1 MTVTLL
7 TSQSAPATTDAD
19 ALVTGVFQGQDGP
32 VLTLSADE
40 IDLMAALTALGVTGK
55 AEELT
60 KIPTGGQL
68 PAPVIVAVGLGP
80 EPGAAADRQA
90 YLERLRRAAGAAA
103 RDLTAATPGSK
114 GRAKR
119 VAVADADALVTGV
132 FQGQD
137 GPVLTLSTDEIDL
150 MAALTALG
158 ATGKA
163 EELTKIPTG
172 GRMSAPL
179 IVAVGLG
186 PEPGAAADRQAYL
199 ERLRRAAG
207 AAARDLTAATPGSKG
222 RAKRVAV
229 ALPAGE
235 PDEAEAVALGA
246 LLGGYA
252 FRKYRT
258 ASAAPGDV
266 ELIVHTAHDDA
277 ADRARVLAGAM
288 SLVRDLVNT
297 SPADMVPADLAA
309 AAGQAAAAHGLSVQ
323 VLDEN
328 ELAKEGFGGILA
340 VGMGSVHPP
349 RLVRLEYTH
358 PDAART
364 VVFAGKGI
372 TFDSGGLS
380 LKPPKAM
387 ETMKADMS
395 GAAAVLAALQAIA
408 ELGPAVNVVGYLS
421 LAENMPGGGAQRPSD
436 VITIYG
442 GKTVE
447 VLNTD
452 AEGRLVL
459 ADALARSES
468 DRPSL
473 LIDVATLTGAQTV
486 ALGNRTAGVMASDD
500 SLAAEI
506 ADAARRAGEAM
517 WPMPLPED
525 LRKGLDSTVA
535 DIANVSGDRSGGMLV
550 AGLFLREF
558 VPAGVRWAH
567 LDIAGPAYNDGGPYG
582 YVTKGGTGAAV
593 RTLVQIAA
601 DVAEGK
607 LAGSPADG
615 K

>member
-7 TSQSAPATTDAD
+7 TSQSAPTATDAD
-19 ALVTGVFQGQDGP
+19 ALVTGVFQGP
-32 VLTLSADE
+32 
-40 IDLMAALTALGVTGK
+40 
-55 AEELT
+55 
-60 KIPTGGQL
+60 
-68 PAPVIVAVGLGP
+68 
-80 EPGAAADRQA
+80 
-90 YLERLRRAAGAAA
+90 
-103 RDLTAATPGSK
+103 
-114 GRAKR
+114 
-119 VAVADADALVTGV
+119 
-132 FQGQD
+132 D

-150 MAALTALG
+150 MAALAALG

-163 EELTKIPTG
+163 EEITKIPTT
-172 GRMSAPL
+172 GRLATPVV
-179 IVAVGLG
+179 VAVGLG
-186 PEPGAAADRQAYL
+186 PEPATGTAERQAYL
-199 ERLRRAAG
+199 ERLRRGAG
-207 AAARDLTAATPGSKG
+207 AATRDLASG
-222 RAKRVAV
+222 RAKRIAI
-229 ALPAGE
+229 ALPASE
-235 PDEAEAVALGA
+235 PDETEAVTLGG

-258 ASAAPGDV
+258 SVSGPGDL
-266 ELIVHTAHDDA
+266 EQIVYTTHEDA
-277 ADRARVLAGAM
+277 AGRARILADAM
-288 SLVRDLVNT
+288 ALVRDLVNT
-297 SPADMVPADLAA
+297 APADMVPADLAA
-309 AAGQAAAAHGLSVQ
+309 VAERTAVAHGLSVQ

-340 VGMGSVHPP
+340 VGMGSTHPP
-349 RLVRLEYTH
+349 RLVRLEYSH
-358 PDAART
+358 PDAVRT

-408 ELGPAVNVVGYLS
+408 ELGPAVNVVGYLP

-436 VITIYG
+436 VITIHG

-459 ADALARSES
+459 ADALARAQA
-468 DRPSL
+468 DGPSL

-486 ALGNRTAGVMASDD
+486 ALGNRMAGVMASDD

-558 VPAGVRWAH
+558 VPDGVRWAH
-567 LDIAGPAYNDGGPYG
+567 LDIAGPAYNDGSPYG
-582 YVTKGGTGAAV
+582 YVAKGGTGAAV

-601 DVAEGK
+601 DMAEGK
-607 LAGSPADG
+607 LSGSPADS

>member
-7 TSQSAPATTDAD
+7 TSQSAPAATDAD
-19 ALVTGVFQGQDGP
+19 ALVTGVFQG
-32 VLTLSADE
+32 T
-40 IDLMAALTALGVTGK
+40 
-55 AEELT
+55 
-60 KIPTGGQL
+60 
-68 PAPVIVAVGLGP
+68 
-80 EPGAAADRQA
+80 
-90 YLERLRRAAGAAA
+90 
-103 RDLTAATPGSK
+103 
-114 GRAKR
+114 
-119 VAVADADALVTGV
+119 
-132 FQGQD
+132 D

-163 EELTKIPTG
+163 EEITKIPTAGLAG
-172 GRMSAPL
+172 GSGGGQHRLTTPV

-186 PEPGAAADRQAYL
+186 PEPGAADAGPAKRRAYL

-207 AAARDLTAATPGSKG
+207 AATRDLTSGTPGNQG
-222 RAKRVAV
+222 QTKRIAI

-246 LLGGYA
+246 LLGSYA

-258 ASAAPGDV
+258 TTTAPGDI
-266 ELIVHTAHDDA
+266 EQIVYTAHEDA
-277 ADRARVLAGAM
+277 ARRARIMADAM
-288 SLVRDLVNT
+288 TLVRDLVNT
-297 SPADMVPADLAA
+297 APADLVPADLAA
-309 AAGQAAAAHGLSVQ
+309 VAEQAAAAHGLSVQ
-323 VLDEN
+323 VLGEN

-340 VGMGSVHPP
+340 VGMGSAHPP

-358 PDAART
+358 PDAVRT

-380 LKPPKAM
+380 LKPPKSM
-387 ETMKADMS
+387 ETMKADMG
-395 GAAAVLAALQAIA
+395 GAAAVLAAVQAVA
-408 ELGPAVNVVGYLS
+408 ELGPAVNVVGYLP

-459 ADALARSES
+459 ADALARSGA
-468 DRPSL
+468 DGPSL
-473 LIDVATLTGAQTV
+473 LIDVATLTGAQVV
-486 ALGNRTAGVMASDD
+486 ALGTRTAGVMASDD

-506 ADAARRAGEAM
+506 VDAASRAGEAM
-517 WPMPLPED
+517 WPMPLPDD

-582 YVTKGGTGAAV
+582 YVAKGGTGAAV
-593 RTLVQIAA
+593 RTLVQIVT

-607 LAGSPADG
+607 LAASPADG

>member
-7 TSQSAPATTDAD
+7 TSQSAPTATDAD
-19 ALVTGVFQGQDGP
+19 ALVTGVFQGPDGP
-32 VLTLSADE
+32 VLTPGTDE
-40 IDLMAALTALGVTGK
+40 SDVMAGLTALGATGK
-55 AEELT
+55 AEEIT
-60 KIPTGGQL
+60 KIPTGGRL
-68 PAPVIVAVGLGP
+68 ATPVVVAVGLGK
-80 EPGAAADRQA
+80 EPGTDSAERLA
-90 YLERLRRAAGAAA
+90 YLERLRRAAGAVA
-103 RDLTAATPGSK
+103 RDLIASSP
-114 GRAKR
+114 GRA
-119 VAVADADALVTGV
+119 
-132 FQGQD
+132 
-137 GPVLTLSTDEIDL
+137 
-150 MAALTALG
+150 
-158 ATGKA
+158 
-163 EELTKIPTG
+163 
-172 GRMSAPL
+172 
-179 IVAVGLG
+179 
-186 PEPGAAADRQAYL
+186 
-199 ERLRRAAG
+199 RRI
-207 AAARDLTAATPGSKG
+207 
-222 RAKRVAV
+222 AV

-235 PDEAEAVALGA
+235 SDEAAAVALGT

-258 ASAAPGDV
+258 TAAAPGDV
-266 ELIVHTAHDDA
+266 EATVHTAHDDA
-277 ADRARVLAGAM
+277 VGKARILAGAM
-288 SLVRDLVNT
+288 TLVRDLVNT
-297 SPADMVPADLAA
+297 APADLFPADLAA
-309 AAGQAAAAHGLSVQ
+309 AAEQVAAAHGLGVQ

-340 VGMGSVHPP
+340 VGMGSAHPP

-358 PDAART
+358 PEAAGT
-364 VVFAGKGI
+364 VVFVGKGI

-380 LKPPKAM
+380 LKPSKSM

-395 GAAAVLAALQAIA
+395 GAAAVLGAVQAIS
-408 ELGPAVNVVGYLS
+408 EIGTAVNVVGYLTI
-421 LAENMPGGGAQRPSD
+421 AENMPGGGAQRPSD

-452 AEGRLVL
+452 AEGRLVM
-459 ADALARSES
+459 ADGLVRSGA
-468 DRPSL
+468 DGPSL
-473 LIDVATLTGAQTV
+473 LVDVATLTGAQTV
-486 ALGNRTAGVMASDD
+486 ALGTRTAGVMASDD
-500 SLAAEI
+500 SLAAGI

-582 YVTKGGTGAAV
+582 YVAKGGTGAAV

-607 LAGSPADG
+607 LADG
-615 K
+615 QSEGK

>member
-7 TSQSAPATTDAD
+7 TSQSAPTT
-19 ALVTGVFQGQDGP
+19 T
-32 VLTLSADE
+32 
-40 IDLMAALTALGVTGK
+40 
-55 AEELT
+55 
-60 KIPTGGQL
+60 
-68 PAPVIVAVGLGP
+68 
-80 EPGAAADRQA
+80 
-90 YLERLRRAAGAAA
+90 
-103 RDLTAATPGSK
+103 
-114 GRAKR
+114 
-119 VAVADADALVTGV
+119 DADALVTGV

-163 EELTKIPTG
+163 EELIKIPTG
-172 GRMSAPL
+172 GQLPAPV

-186 PEPGAAADRQAYL
+186 PEPGADADRQAYL

-207 AAARDLTAATPGSKG
+207 AAARDLTAAASGSKG
-222 RAKRVAV
+222 RAKRVVV

-266 ELIVHTAHDDA
+266 ELIVHTAHADA

-309 AAGQAAAAHGLSVQ
+309 AAGQAAAAHGLNVQ

-349 RLVRLEYTH
+349 RFVRLEYTH
-358 PDAART
+358 PDASRT

-395 GAAAVLAALQAIA
+395 GAAAVLAAVQAIA

-421 LAENMPGGGAQRPSD
+421 IAENMPGGGAQRPSD

-582 YVTKGGTGAAV
+582 YIAKGGTGAAV

>member
-7 TSQSAPATTDAD
+7 TSQSAPTTTEAD
-19 ALVTGVFQGQDGP
+19 ALVIGVFQGQDGP
-32 VLTLSADE
+32 VLTLNIDE
-40 IDLMAALTALGVTGK
+40 IDLT
-55 AEELT
+55 
-60 KIPTGGQL
+60 
-68 PAPVIVAVGLGP
+68 
-80 EPGAAADRQA
+80 
-90 YLERLRRAAGAAA
+90 
-103 RDLTAATPGSK
+103 
-114 GRAKR
+114 
-119 VAVADADALVTGV
+119 
-132 FQGQD
+132 
-137 GPVLTLSTDEIDL
+137 
-150 MAALTALG
+150 AALTALG

-172 GRMSAPL
+172 GQLATTPV

-186 PEPGAAADRQAYL
+186 PEPGAAGSAAERQAYL
-199 ERLRRAAG
+199 ERLRRASG
-207 AAARDLTAATPGSKG
+207 AAVRDLTASAPG
-222 RAKRVAV
+222 RKRVAV

-235 PDEAEAVALGA
+235 PDEAEAVALGG

-258 ASAAPGDV
+258 ASSAPADV
-266 ELIVHTAHDDA
+266 ELTVHTAHDDVTG
-277 ADRARVLAGAM
+277 RARILAGAM
-288 SLVRDLVNT
+288 TLVRDLVNT

-309 AAGQAAAAHGLSVQ
+309 VAEQAAAAHGLGVQ

-358 PDAART
+358 PDAAGT

-395 GAAAVLAALQAIA
+395 GAAAVLAAVQAIA

-459 ADALARSES
+459 ADALARSEA
-468 DRPSL
+468 DGPSL

-582 YVTKGGTGAAV
+582 YNAKGGTGAAV
-593 RTLVQIAA
+593 RTLVQIAT

>member
-1 MTVTLL
+1 MFPERVSARDGSAAAIRPRPCGRNGCYYLDTPRVRLVAWLHAPDRPGWNTGRCPTISRMTVTLL
-7 TSQSAPATTDAD
+7 TSQSAPTATDAD
-19 ALVTGVFQGQDGP
+19 ALVIGVFQGP
-32 VLTLSADE
+32 
-40 IDLMAALTALGVTGK
+40 
-55 AEELT
+55 
-60 KIPTGGQL
+60 
-68 PAPVIVAVGLGP
+68 
-80 EPGAAADRQA
+80 
-90 YLERLRRAAGAAA
+90 
-103 RDLTAATPGSK
+103 
-114 GRAKR
+114 
-119 VAVADADALVTGV
+119 
-132 FQGQD
+132 D

-163 EELTKIPTG
+163 EEITKIPTT
-172 GRMSAPL
+172 GRLATPVV
-179 IVAVGLG
+179 VAVGLG
-186 PEPGAAADRQAYL
+186 PEPAAADTGPAERQAYL

-207 AAARDLTAATPGSKG
+207 AATRDLASG
-222 RAKRVAV
+222 RAKRIAI

-235 PDEAEAVALGA
+235 PDEAEAVALGG

-258 ASAAPGDV
+258 TTSAPGDL
-266 ELIVHTAHDDA
+266 EQIVYTAHKDA
-277 ADRARVLAGAM
+277 ARRAEILADAM
-288 SLVRDLVNT
+288 ALVRDLVNT
-297 SPADMVPADLAA
+297 APADMVPADLAA
-309 AAGQAAAAHGLSVQ
+309 VADRTAAAHGLGVQ

-340 VGMGSVHPP
+340 VGMGSTHPP
-349 RLVRLEYTH
+349 RLVRLEYSH
-358 PDAART
+358 PDAVRT

-372 TFDSGGLS
+372 TFDSGGPS

-395 GAAAVLAALQAIA
+395 GAAAVLAALQAVA
-408 ELGPAVNVVGYLS
+408 ELGPVVNVVGYLP

-459 ADALARSES
+459 ADALARSEA
-468 DRPSL
+468 DGPGL
-473 LIDVATLTGAQTV
+473 LVDVATLTGAQTV
-486 ALGNRTAGVMASDD
+486 ALGNRMAGVMASDD

-535 DIANVSGDRSGGMLV
+535 DIANVSGDRAGGMLV

-558 VPAGVRWAH
+558 VPDGVRWAH

-582 YVTKGGTGAAV
+582 YVAKGGTGAAV